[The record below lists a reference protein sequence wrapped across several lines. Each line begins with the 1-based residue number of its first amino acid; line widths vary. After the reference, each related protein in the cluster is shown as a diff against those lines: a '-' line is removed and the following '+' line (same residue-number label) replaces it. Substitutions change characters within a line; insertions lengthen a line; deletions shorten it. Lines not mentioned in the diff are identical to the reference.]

1 MNAEI
6 FDIIKSKG
14 LGLHSPTLDHLSSS
28 ITALERAHAK
38 VGTLPIAVPPLPA
51 GFPENTITAVKA
63 AIESAKQSLV
73 QTQSATQTRV
83 NDVFTDIVYSSQSG
97 RLDGSS
103 GCGSLSLLTG
113 SISGALDGSIEDVTT
128 LANGLVEKVNAY
140 LAGAIDEAVLTPLLE
155 SFRASSQPFLDELQS
170 IQEKERALL
179 AQMKNTI
186 ESASLTKTIT
196 GLWQDPCAKALLGPL
211 LPEEIKGLLNE

>member
-6 FDIIKSKG
+6 FDIIKNKG
-14 LGLHSPTLDHLSSS
+14 LGLHSPTLDHLSTS
-28 ITALERAHAK
+28 IAALERAHAK
-38 VGTLPIAVPPLPA
+38 VGALPIVVPPLPT
-51 GFPENTITAVKA
+51 GFPEETITAVQS
-63 AIESAKQSLV
+63 AIN
-73 QTQSATQTRV
+73 SATQSLIQTQTATQARV

-97 RLDGSS
+97 QLDGSS

-113 SISGALDGSIEDVTT
+113 SISGALDGAISDLTA
-128 LANGLVEKVNAY
+128 LANGVVENIQAY
-140 LAGAIDEAVLTPLLE
+140 LAGTMGESVLTPLLE
-155 SFRASSQPFLDELQS
+155 SFKSSAQPFLDELQS
-170 IQEKERALL
+170 IQDKERALL

-211 LPEEIKGLLNE
+211 LPDEIKELLDE

>member
-6 FDIIKSKG
+6 FDIIKNKG
-14 LGLHSPTLDHLSSS
+14 LGLHSPTLDLLTTS
-28 ITALERAHAK
+28 ITAIERAYAK
-38 VGTLPIAVPPLPA
+38 VGALPIAVPPLPT
-51 GFPENTITAVKA
+51 GFPEDTITAVKS
-63 AIESAKQSLV
+63 AIESAKQSLIH
-73 QTQSATQTRV
+73 TQSATQTRV

-113 SISGALDGSIEDVTT
+113 SISGAIDGSIEDVTT

-140 LAGAIDEAVLTPLLE
+140 LAGTIDEVALTPLLE
-155 SFRASSQPFLDELQS
+155 SFQSAAQPFFDELQF

-196 GLWQDPCAKALLGPL
+196 GLWQDPCAKALLEPL
-211 LPEEIKGLLNE
+211 LPDEIKGLLNE

>member
-6 FDIIKSKG
+6 FDIIKNKG
-14 LGLHSPTLDHLSSS
+14 LGLHSPTLDHLSTS
-28 ITALERAHAK
+28 ITALERVHAK
-38 VGTLPIAVPPLPA
+38 VGALPIAVPPLPT
-51 GFPENTITAVKA
+51 GFPEDTITAVQT
-63 AIESAKQSLV
+63 AIDNAKQSLIH
-73 QTQSATQTRV
+73 TQSATQTRV

-97 RLDGSS
+97 RLDGGS

-113 SISGALDGSIEDVTT
+113 SISGALDSAIDDMTQ
-128 LANGLVEKVNAY
+128 LANGVVENVQAY
-140 LAGAIDEAVLTPLLE
+140 LAGTMDESVLTPLLE
-155 SFRASSQPFLDELQS
+155 SFKSSAQPFLDELQS
-170 IQEKERALL
+170 IQDKERALL

-211 LPEEIKGLLNE
+211 LPDEIKGLLDE